1 MSDEIEDDGAAVQM
15 QAAPSAY
22 HNSTYN
28 NTTAHHDFI
37 ADRTGELLKAA
48 IGVAEDHLRPNI
60 ASFED
65 PLSGTR
71 ALAIIGQQ
79 GLYPL
84 DRERIFAPFA
94 AKPDRRKGVSHHTRL
109 PSFIAHVNRFKTGN
123 SAVFAIDDMT
133 APYIT
138 AVLDYHEPVNIT
150 DEDGNSILDSD
161 ADPAF
166 CAHRTVYDFPLS
178 PEWKTWMASNGKAMT
193 QTDFAAFLEDQIG
206 DIDLAEVS
214 DLSEAAQAFVS
225 KVAGEMATPTKLIE
239 LSRGLAVYENSV
251 VRETR
256 NLSSGEGEILFQSE
270 HVDASGAPLRVPNYF
285 VICIPVLAQGDFYRL
300 VARLRYRKAP
310 GGLSFWYELW
320 RPDLSFTDA
329 FNEACGQVQI
339 QTGLPLFFGSPEA

>member
-1 MSDEIEDDGAAVQM
+1 MSDEIEGDGAAAQM

-71 ALAIIGQQ
+71 ALAIISQQ

-109 PSFIAHVNRFKTGN
+109 PSFIAHVNRFKTGD
-123 SAVFAIDDMT
+123 SAVFAKDDMT
-133 APYIT
+133 APKIT

-150 DEDGNSILDSD
+150 DEDGNSILDTA

-166 CAHRTVYDFPLS
+166 CVHRTVYDFPLS

-214 DLSEAAQAFVS
+214 D
-225 KVAGEMATPTKLIE
+225 
-239 LSRGLAVYENSV
+239 
-251 VRETR
+251 
-256 NLSSGEGEILFQSE
+256 LSSGEGEILFQSE

-300 VARLRYRKAP
+300 VARLRYRKTP